1 MTLARVASVPVVAF
15 VVLVGVWL
23 AGGVLTNDFE
33 LSMGLVA
40 VWFVVAGATA
50 LLIGWRYRWLRVP
63 VIGTYL
69 LTAAVIGGF
78 LLITTARDKTVNETV
93 VTSGVVARGTFVSGA
108 HHTEGN
114 AALARGGRVLTL
126 TRFETSPGPDVRVY
140 LTAARVGSNG
150 SAGEYVDLG
159 GLKGNR
165 GNQQYDIPAGVQI
178 DKYRNVVIWC
188 RAFSVNFGEA
198 ALR

>member
-1 MTLARVASVPVVAF
+1 
-15 VVLVGVWL
+15 
-23 AGGVLTNDFE
+23 
-33 LSMGLVA
+33 MGLVA
-40 VWFVVAGATA
+40 VWFVLAGATA

-69 LTAAVIGGF
+69 VTAAVVGGF

-93 VTSGVVARGTFVSGA
+93 ATSGVVARGSFVSSA
-108 HHTEGN
+108 HETSGK
-114 AALARGGRVLTL
+114 AALASGGRVLTFTNL
-126 TRFETSPGPDVRVY
+126 ETSPGPDLRVY
-140 LTAARVGSNG
+140 LTSAPVGDG
-150 SAGEYVDLG
+150 DPDEYVDLG

-165 GNQQYDIPAGVQI
+165 GNQQYEVPADIDVA
-178 DKYRNVVIWC
+178 KYRNAVIWC